1 MRSSTHPKII
11 ELLKQYDSTEN
22 RKEKIDY
29 LIEITLITRD
39 YDQDKALELAN
50 KIIEDS
56 KEINYTLGVGE
67 GYNHKGACYWLMS
80 EYEKGL
86 QNLQKANKI
95 AKEIGDLGLEA
106 KVLNN
111 YGRIYRN
118 MGDLAFALKNF
129 EDALAIN
136 EKIGNELNQT
146 INLTNISNLYY
157 DLNDYDT
164 ALEYATKCLPIFE
177 KHDNPAK
184 LFSIYNT
191 LGDIYFKQNEYDK
204 ALKYFHLNYETT
216 EPETIQRTIT
226 HSGLGKVYYKL
237 EDTEKAYRYLNLAL
251 DEAEELKNI
260 EAKIA
265 ALYYL
270 GRLEFQQNQYRK
282 ALEYLEAAS
291 ELAEETNRRHD
302 LMSIHE
308 FLSYLFDKMGDIPKA
323 FEHIKQFEKLKEE
336 IFHQNTF
343 NKLRNLQVRN
353 QMALAKKEKE
363 VAEKTAQL
371 KQQFM
376 ANMSHEIRT
385 PMNAIVGMVRLLL
398 EKDPREDQLRYLN
411 AIKQSSDSL
420 LVIINDILD
429 LSKIEAGKIEIE
441 HIDFSFR
448 EMIQS
453 VEEIMSIKADEK
465 NLNFKIHIDDSIPDR
480 LIGDPTRVNQILINL
495 IGNAVKFTDKGYVD
509 LRVKNKEKNAAEHQL
524 HLLFEIEDTGIGISK
539 EYVATIF
546 ESFTQAGTDTARKFG
561 GTGLGLTISKQL
573 VDLMDGKIYVESE
586 LGVGTTFFVEIPIKI
601 ADQQHITVKKD
612 KITDDTRERLSN
624 ISVLLVEDNEFNRMV
639 AEDTLKSIIH
649 PIHITIA
656 ENGEEAI
663 QKVKEKDFDL
673 ILMDIQM
680 PIMNGLDATRHIRTK
695 MDAPKKD
702 MRIIAMTANVLEE
715 DIRSY
720 LQAGMNA
727 YISKPFHTEELLLK
741 MDLVLQGYSEN
752 EMREFVKSENKKY
765 EIPDNI
771 VDTNFLETFTGGNKE
786 KKNKYIKMFLNNG
799 PRLLE
804 NINNSLENEDY
815 EALRVAAHSMKPQLS
830 YMGVNEEVSNIFLI
844 EQSAANHAHYE
855 RLEDLVNQLNLV
867 CKKVFEELNLIISN

>member
-22 RKEKIDY
+22 KKEKIDY

-86 QNLQKANKI
+86 QNLQKANEI

-106 KVLNN
+106 KVFNN

-191 LGDIYFKQNEYDK
+191 LGDIYFKKNEYDK

-216 EPETIQRTIT
+216 EPDTIQRTIT

-237 EDTEKAYRYLNLAL
+237 EDTEKAYKYLNLAL

-453 VEEIMSIKADEK
+453 VEEIMGIKADEK

-509 LRVKNKEKNAAEHQL
+509 LRVKNKEKNATEHQL
-524 HLLFEIEDTGIGISK
+524 LLLFEIEDTGIGISK

-830 YMGVNEEVSNIFLI
+830 YMGVKEEVSNIFLI

>member
-11 ELLKQYDSTEN
+11 ELLEKYDATEDK
-22 RKEKIDY
+22 REKIDY

-39 YDQDKALELAN
+39 YDQEKALELAN

-56 KEINYTLGVGE
+56 KAINYTLGIGE

-86 QNLQKANKI
+86 QNLQKANEI
-95 AKEIGDLGLEA
+95 AKDSGDLGLEA
-106 KVLNN
+106 KVFNN

-204 ALKYFHLNYETT
+204 ALKYFHLNYDAT
-216 EPETIQRTIT
+216 EPDTIQRTIT

-237 EDTEKAYRYLNLAL
+237 EDKEKAYKYLNLAL
-251 DEAEELKNI
+251 EEAEELKNI

-282 ALEYLEAAS
+282 ALEYLEAARD
-291 ELAEETNRRHD
+291 LAGETNRRHD

-398 EKDPREDQLRYLN
+398 EKDPREDQMRYLN

-453 VEEIMSIKADEK
+453 VEEIMGIKADEK
-465 NLNFKIHIDDSIPDR
+465 KLNFKIHIDDSIPDR

-495 IGNAVKFTDKGYVD
+495 IGNAVKFTDKGNVD
-509 LRVKNKEKNAAEHQL
+509 LRIKNIDKNTKEHQL
-524 HLLFEIEDTGIGISK
+524 KLLFEIEDTGIGISK

-586 LGVGTTFFVEIPIKI
+586 LGIGTTFFVEIPIKI
-601 ADQQHITVKKD
+601 AEQQHITVKKD

-656 ENGEEAI
+656 QNGEEAI

-673 ILMDIQM
+673 VLMDIQM

-695 MDAPKKD
+695 MEAPKKD

-715 DIRSY
+715 DIKSY

-752 EMREFVKSENKKY
+752 EMREFVKQEKVKY
-765 EIPDNI
+765 EVPDNI
-771 VDTNFLETFTGGNKE
+771 VDTNFLESFTAGNKE

-830 YMGVNEEVSNIFLI
+830 YMGVKEEVSNIFLI

-855 RLEDLVNQLNLV
+855 RLEELVDQLNHV